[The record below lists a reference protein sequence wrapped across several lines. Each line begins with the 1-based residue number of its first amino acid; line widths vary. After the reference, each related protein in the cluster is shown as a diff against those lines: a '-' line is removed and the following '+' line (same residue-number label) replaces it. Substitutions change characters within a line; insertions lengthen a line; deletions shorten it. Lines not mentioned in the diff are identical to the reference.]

1 MLTGWFAAPPG
12 PKSPVDDVR
21 SDSSEEDT
29 QQVEPEQGNGGF
41 SPLILGS
48 PARPDIWG
56 KAGEADHGGV

>member
-12 PKSPVDDVR
+12 PKSPVDDAR

-41 SPLILGS
+41 FFLVPGLAGAGYLGKS
-48 PARPDIWG
+48 WG
-56 KAGEADHGGV
+56 KLTMGV

>member
-21 SDSSEEDT
+21 NDSSEEDT

-41 SPLILGS
+41 FFPYPDSPVQ
-48 PARPDIWG
+48 PDT
-56 KAGEADHGGV
+56 